1 MNSIYKFK
9 IYYSDYHGGS
19 NNKSL
24 IMTKPKIK
32 SDNQKLKFEMPKRKQ
47 KKIKSKIFG
56 YNNMNFEELFP
67 ELAKDN
73 YIPIDLNGD
82 QEYNEDVKFLESQI
96 NRYMNAP
103 RASIMTSNSLFQF
116 DREFLFRD
124 LKFNR
129 LIVNNKV
136 IIPSFLDNENT
147 ILEIF
152 LDLGIKN
159 MKINLNVIGDYIGN
173 RFIELYFSNIHNS
186 WRIYDHDKNIT
197 EMPVVFYQVN
207 GQLKCD
213 AKDSNY
219 KEKTYDILKME
230 YDFNGNKKNINLQNF
245 INNYFTFLKC
255 RGKYWK
261 ILLDAGKKQDINK
274 FKENLEKVFN
284 FSRNFFIKCTD
295 TKISSIILECN

>member
-1 MNSIYKFK
+1 
-9 IYYSDYHGGS
+9 YYSDHYGGS

-103 RASIMTSNSLFQF
+103 RASILTSNSLFQF

-129 LIVNNKV
+129 LLVNNKV

-173 RFIELYFSNIHNS
+173 RFIELYF
-186 WRIYDHDKNIT
+186 
-197 EMPVVFYQVN
+197 
-207 GQLKCD
+207 
-213 AKDSNY
+213 
-219 KEKTYDILKME
+219 
-230 YDFNGNKKNINLQNF
+230 
-245 INNYFTFLKC
+245 
-255 RGKYWK
+255 
-261 ILLDAGKKQDINK
+261 
-274 FKENLEKVFN
+274 
-284 FSRNFFIKCTD
+284 
-295 TKISSIILECN
+295 